1 MITIHT
7 KTKMDG
13 DQMTVFKFVFI
24 AILIILVCM
33 LFFLFG
39 FTVVGQAAIIT
50 GIGLV
55 SLLIIESSIFKIEEY
70 PVATISTFLCVMLA
84 VKVPIKIFNC
94 LDKHE
99 ISIIAI
105 IEILL
110 IAVLLTVNYK
120 DFDKEISKRVHVETD
135 EQHTT
140 VESSDWV

>member
-1 MITIHT
+1 
-7 KTKMDG
+7 
-13 DQMTVFKFVFI
+13 MTVFEFVFI
-24 AILIILVCM
+24 GALVILVCM

-39 FTVVGQAAIIT
+39 LTVVGQAAIIT

-55 SLLIIESSIFKIEEY
+55 SLLIIESAIFKIEEY

-99 ISIIAI
+99 TSIIAI

-110 IAVLLTVNYK
+110 IVVLLTLNYK
-120 DFDKEISKRVHVETD
+120 DFDKEISKRVHVETN

>member
-1 MITIHT
+1 
-7 KTKMDG
+7 
-13 DQMTVFKFVFI
+13 MTVFEFVFI
-24 AILIILVCM
+24 GILVILVCM

-55 SLLIIESSIFKIEEY
+55 SLLIIASATLKIEEC
-70 PVATISTFLCVMLA
+70 PVVTIGTFLCVRLA
-84 VKVPIKIFNC
+84 AEVPIKIYNC

-110 IAVLLTVNYK
+110 IAVLLTVNYE
-120 DFDKEISKRVHVETD
+120 DFDKEIPERVHVETD
-135 EQHTT
+135 EQHAT

>member
-7 KTKMDG
+7 KTKNG
-13 DQMTVFKFVFI
+13 WCQMTVFKFVFI

-33 LFFLFG
+33 IFFLFCD
-39 FTVVGQAAIIT
+39 TVMMQATIVGA
-50 GIGLV
+50 GLV
-55 SLLIIESSIFKIEEY
+55 SLLIIASAIFKVEEY
-70 PVATISTFLCVMLA
+70 PVTAVSTFLCVIIA
-84 VKVPIKIFNC
+84 VKVPIKIYNC

-99 ISIIAI
+99 TSIIAI

-110 IAVLLTVNYK
+110 IVVLLTVNYK
-120 DFDKEISKRVHVETD
+120 DFDKEISKRVHVETN

>member
-1 MITIHT
+1 
-7 KTKMDG
+7 
-13 DQMTVFKFVFI
+13 MTVFEFVFI
-24 AILIILVCM
+24 GTLVILVCM

-50 GIGLV
+50 GVGLV
-55 SLLIIESSIFKIEEY
+55 SLLIIESAIFKIEEC
-70 PVATISTFLCVMLA
+70 PVATIGTFLCVRLA
-84 VKVPIKIFNC
+84 AEVPIKIYNC

>member
-1 MITIHT
+1 
-7 KTKMDG
+7 
-13 DQMTVFKFVFI
+13 MTVFEFVFI
-24 AILIILVCM
+24 GALVILVCM

-39 FTVVGQAAIIT
+39 LTVVGQAAIIT

-55 SLLIIESSIFKIEEY
+55 SLLIIESAIFKIEEY

-99 ISIIAI
+99 TSIIAI

-120 DFDKEISKRVHVETD
+120 DFDKEIPERVYVETD
-135 EQHTT
+135 EQHITI
-140 VESSDWV
+140 ENSDYV

>member
-1 MITIHT
+1 
-7 KTKMDG
+7 
-13 DQMTVFKFVFI
+13 MTVFEFVFI
-24 AILIILVCM
+24 GALVILVCM

-39 FTVVGQAAIIT
+39 LTVVGQAAIIT

-55 SLLIIESSIFKIEEY
+55 SLLIIESAIFKIEEY

-99 ISIIAI
+99 TSIIAI

-110 IAVLLTVNYK
+110 IVVLLTVNYK
-120 DFDKEISKRVHVETD
+120 DFDKEISKRVHVETN

>member
-1 MITIHT
+1 
-7 KTKMDG
+7 
-13 DQMTVFKFVFI
+13 MTVFEFVFI
-24 AILIILVCM
+24 GTLVILVCM

-55 SLLIIESSIFKIEEY
+55 SLLIIESATLKIEEC
-70 PVATISTFLCVMLA
+70 PVATIGTFLCVRLA
-84 VKVPIKIFNC
+84 AEVPIKIYNC

-110 IAVLLTVNYK
+110 IVVLLTVNYK

-140 VESSDWV
+140 VESSGWV

>member
-1 MITIHT
+1 
-7 KTKMDG
+7 
-13 DQMTVFKFVFI
+13 
-24 AILIILVCM
+24 M

-55 SLLIIESSIFKIEEY
+55 SLLIIESAIFKIEEY

-84 VKVPIKIFNC
+84 VKVPIKIYNC

-99 ISIIAI
+99 TSIIAI

-120 DFDKEISKRVHVETD
+120 DFDKEIPERVHVETD

>member
-1 MITIHT
+1 
-7 KTKMDG
+7 
-13 DQMTVFKFVFI
+13 MTVFEFVFI
-24 AILIILVCM
+24 GALVILVCM

-39 FTVVGQAAIIT
+39 LTVVGQAAIIT

-55 SLLIIESSIFKIEEY
+55 SLLIIESAIFKIEEY

-84 VKVPIKIFNC
+84 VKVPIKIYNC

-99 ISIIAI
+99 TSIIAI

-120 DFDKEISKRVHVETD
+120 DFDKEIPERVYVETD
-135 EQHTT
+135 EQHITI
-140 VESSDWV
+140 ENSDYV

>member
-1 MITIHT
+1 
-7 KTKMDG
+7 
-13 DQMTVFKFVFI
+13 MTVFEFVFI
-24 AILIILVCM
+24 GTLVILVCM
-33 LFFLFG
+33 LFSLFG

-55 SLLIIESSIFKIEEY
+55 SLLIIASAIFKIEEY

-84 VKVPIKIFNC
+84 VKVPIKIYNC

-99 ISIIAI
+99 TSIIAI

-120 DFDKEISKRVHVETD
+120 DFDKEIPERVHVETD

>member
-1 MITIHT
+1 
-7 KTKMDG
+7 
-13 DQMTVFKFVFI
+13 MTVFEFVFI
-24 AILIILVCM
+24 GTLVILVCM

-55 SLLIIESSIFKIEEY
+55 SLLIIESAIFKIEEC
-70 PVATISTFLCVMLA
+70 PVATIGTFLCVRLA
-84 VKVPIKIFNC
+84 AEVPIKIYNC

-110 IAVLLTVNYK
+110 IVVLLTVNYK
-120 DFDKEISKRVHVETD
+120 DFDKEIPERVYVETD

>member
-1 MITIHT
+1 
-7 KTKMDG
+7 
-13 DQMTVFKFVFI
+13 MTVFEFVFI
-24 AILIILVCM
+24 GALVILVCM

-39 FTVVGQAAIIT
+39 LTVVGQAAIIT

-55 SLLIIESSIFKIEEY
+55 SLLIIESAIFKIEEY

-99 ISIIAI
+99 TSIIAI

-110 IAVLLTVNYK
+110 IVVLLTVNYK
-120 DFDKEISKRVHVETD
+120 DFDKEISKQVHVETN
-135 EQHTT
+135 EQQTT